1 MSLEVLRLLDHGV
14 LVTAL
19 ALFCVVGASLPW
31 VVIQHVRLRR
41 KGMAKELELLGLPL
55 PPEGQLPHVLVQLPT
70 CNDGAVIRRVAEASA
85 NLDWPSGKLH
95 IQILDDSTNGSADIA
110 RDAVASLCTR
120 GIDAKLFHRATRN
133 GYKGAALQAG
143 LQQSDHE
150 YVVVFDADFVPAPDF
165 LRRCL
170 GVLLAD
176 ADLAFVQSRWD
187 GLNAEENALTRA
199 QQYAIDAY
207 DAVHQ
212 AARSWS
218 GYFVQFTGTCAVWRR
233 AAVDDVGGWASDIL
247 PEDLD
252 ISYRALL
259 RGWRALCLVTVAV
272 PAELPNTRSAWQRQQ
287 RRWSN
292 GLAQA
297 MRKYLWPVWRSG
309 LSFPGKMMAS
319 LCLASCVHGPLVGVI
334 AITGAIHLLLGGGTG
349 PAAKA
354 LAVIASLEVACA
366 VLGIALGQRL
376 LRDTSVWRELP
387 RALVGIAVFLF
398 AQVAGAWS
406 VLDAVRN
413 KASVWTPTPKS
424 GSEFAADSRRL
435 APVASGKRPSD

>member
-1 MSLEVLRLLDHGV
+1 MTLEVLRLLDHGV

-19 ALFCVVGASLPW
+19 ALFCLVGASLPW

-41 KGMAKELELLGLPL
+41 GGMANEAELLGLPL
-55 PPEGQLPHVLVQLPT
+55 PPDDRLPHVLIQLPT
-70 CNDGAVIRRVAEASA
+70 CNDGAVIRRVAEASG
-85 NLDWPSGKLH
+85 NLDWPQGKLH
-95 IQILDDSTNGSADIA
+95 IQILDDSTDGSADIA
-110 RDAVASLCTR
+110 RDAVAALCAR
-120 GIDAKLFHRATRN
+120 GIDARLFHRGTRR
-133 GYKGAALQAG
+133 GYKGAALHAG

-150 YVVVFDADFVPAPDF
+150 YVVVFDSDFVPPRDF

-170 GVLLAD
+170 RVLLAD
-176 ADLAFVQSRWD
+176 EGLAFVQARWD

-218 GYFVQFTGTCAVWRR
+218 GYFVQFTGSCAVWRR

-252 ISYRALL
+252 VSYRALL

-272 PAELPNTRSAWQRQQ
+272 PAELPSTRSAWQRQQ
-287 RRWSN
+287 RRWSS

-297 MRKYLWPVWRSG
+297 MRKYAWPVWRSG

-319 LCLASCVHGPLVGVI
+319 LCLANCVYGPLVGLI
-334 AITGAIHLLLGGGTG
+334 AIAGAIHPLLGGDLGV
-349 PAAKA
+349 AAKA
-354 LAVIASLEVACA
+354 LSAIALLEVACA
-366 VLGIALGQRL
+366 VIGIVLGQRL
-376 LRDTSVWRELP
+376 LRGTRVWRALP
-387 RALVGIAVFLF
+387 RALAGIVVFLY
-398 AQVAGAWS
+398 AQLAGAWS

-413 KASVWTPTPKS
+413 KASGWTSTPKS
-424 GSEFAADSRRL
+424 GSEFTAGSQGVASI
-435 APVASGKRPSD
+435 ASGKRPSD